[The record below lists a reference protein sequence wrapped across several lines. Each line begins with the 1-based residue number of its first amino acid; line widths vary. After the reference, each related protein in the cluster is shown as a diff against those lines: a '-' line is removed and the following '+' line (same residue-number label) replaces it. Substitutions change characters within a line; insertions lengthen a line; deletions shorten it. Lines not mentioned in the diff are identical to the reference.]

1 MCIWIYFADA
11 KISLQL
17 SFELLPNR
25 NAVFRTVLFG
35 NYRAGLKK
43 PLKSENRVGSRG
55 PSPLWWA
62 GKKFSFL
69 MAKTKVRV
77 DPFFRD
83 LDQFTILLPVKDL
96 SSVHNPYFLAMKNMI
111 TIRSRSFFFKAEN
124 WKYSWNIVIYAVIC
138 WKNNLKLQWSDLFP
152 ISSPQNVIGD
162 QITIIYDF
170 QNVI

>member
-1 MCIWIYFADA
+1 MNIKLGHEFYSVGIYIDIVSEG
-11 KISLQL
+11 KVKT
-17 SFELLPNR
+17 SFTSHTIP
-25 NAVFRTVLFG
+25 
-35 NYRAGLKK
+35 YI
-43 PLKSENRVGSRG
+43 
-55 PSPLWWA
+55 
-62 GKKFSFL
+62 
-69 MAKTKVRV
+69 KVRV

-83 LDQFTILLPVKDL
+83 LVQFTILLPLKDL
-96 SSVHNPYFLAMKNMI
+96 SSVHNPYLLAMKNMI